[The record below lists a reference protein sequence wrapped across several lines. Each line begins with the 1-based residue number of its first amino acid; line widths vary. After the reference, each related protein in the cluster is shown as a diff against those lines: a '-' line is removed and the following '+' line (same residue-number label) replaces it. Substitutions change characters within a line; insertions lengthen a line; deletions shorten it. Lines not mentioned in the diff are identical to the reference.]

1 MSDHRPDYEQESHD
15 EMVEQY
21 AYQLSN
27 QYDGEDVRADH
38 TDEYPTPDPI
48 TGPDGDEYTPDAV
61 QPAGPEKVVAEI
73 ETKSSIDHQHT
84 ESQWK
89 AFAHR
94 ANEHEDLTFVLAVHP
109 MQRDAA
115 NERLEEIGLEADVDV
130 IWS

>member
-1 MSDHRPDYEQESHD
+1 MSEHRPDYEQESHD

-27 QYDGEDVRADH
+27 QYDGEGVQADH

-48 TGPDGDEYTPDAV
+48 VGPDDEEHVPDAV
-61 QPAGPEKVVAEI
+61 QPVGPEKVVAEI
-73 ETKSSIDHQHT
+73 ETKSSIDHEHT
-84 ESQWK
+84 EAQWK

-94 ANEHEDLTFVLAVHP
+94 ADEHEDWTFVLAVHP

-115 NERLEEIGLEADVDV
+115 NERLDELGLEAEVDV